1 MQSMMEG
8 GTLSDDTENLTLRAD
23 VACVLIECHK
33 DQPAMFGRPMSHA
46 ELRKL
51 AEIVAEKLRPRIGGR
66 YIPKMADR
74 EEREARNAAVCEAF
88 TGRNHAQVMKRF
100 NISRRLLYSI
110 LASKRRAIIG

>member
-1 MQSMMEG
+1 MQTTMEG
-8 GTLSDDTENLTLRAD
+8 GTLNEDTENLTLRAD

-51 AEIVAEKLRPRIGGR
+51 AEVLAEKLRPRIGGR

-74 EEREARNAAVCEAF
+74 EEREARNIAVCEAF
-88 TGRNHAQVMKRF
+88 TGRNHAQVMRQF

-110 LASKRRAIIG
+110 LASRRRAVFP

>member
-1 MQSMMEG
+1 
-8 GTLSDDTENLTLRAD
+8 
-23 VACVLIECHK
+23 
-33 DQPAMFGRPMSHA
+33 MFDRSVSHA
-46 ELRKL
+46 DLRKL

-110 LASKRRAIIG
+110 LASRRRMPTA